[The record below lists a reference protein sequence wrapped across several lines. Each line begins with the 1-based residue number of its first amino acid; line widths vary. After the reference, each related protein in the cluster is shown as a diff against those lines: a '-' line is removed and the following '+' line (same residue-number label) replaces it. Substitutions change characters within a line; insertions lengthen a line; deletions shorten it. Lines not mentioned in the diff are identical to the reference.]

1 MQLQIGERLRA
12 MELADEVEVR
22 LSFPPPWTSDRITP
36 EGREKLRLSGFA
48 PPVLIGPS
56 FDGAELQVLLGDG
69 DLPVLRI
76 AQHDPGQPV
85 RADAVPRHLPL
96 RRLQPAL
103 RAVQSHLVGFPIMAI
118 DADEVR
124 SDAQE
129 LLDAGAHDRLDT
141 MRHSA
146 AHIMAAAVLELFP
159 EAKLGIGP
167 AIRDGFYYDF
177 DLPRALTPADLEAIE
192 ERMRAQVT
200 GNLPFERS
208 ELDRAAALNQ
218 LENEG
223 QDYKVEIV
231 RELPDGE
238 VISFY
243 RHGAFNDL
251 CRGPHLEATGGLGPF
266 KLLNSAG
273 AYWRGDE
280 KRPMLQR
287 IYGTVWESQE
297 DLDRYLW
304 RLEEAK
310 KRDHR
315 KLGRD
320 LDLFTFH
327 PESPAAP
334 FWHPR
339 GMAVWRA
346 LEQWSREVR
355 RAGGFDEVRTP
366 SLVRKELWE
375 TSGHWELYQ
384 DNMFVLDDHGHL
396 SGLKPMNCPQEIL
409 IYKTRAH
416 SYRELP
422 IRFADYSVLFRKE
435 LTGALSGMFRVRQLV
450 QDDSHVFCRDDQVI
464 DEINLALDLVRRQFA
479 PFGVTPSFKLA
490 TRPEKRLGSD
500 EFWDMAEG
508 KLKTALEQ
516 SGTPYAMDP
525 GGAAFYAPKIDIF
538 FEDALGREWQNATV
552 QLDYQLPQR
561 FDLEYRAADGG
572 FERPAIIH
580 YAIYGSFERFMAVIT
595 EHFAGAFPLW
605 LAPVQVMV
613 IPIADRHL
621 EYAGHGARR
630 AGGRRPARGDRR
642 PLRTD
647 AGQGARRP
655 GAEGPGH
662 ARASA
667 TATRRRA
674 TCRGACGPGRPPQ
687 GRRAAGRLRRR
698 SRRPRRAS
706 RAVALRGRGGR
717 GCRSGRPPPAHE
729 EDAGR
734 RAAGLGIDR
743 PTARGRVLRVR
754 LRLQA
759 PRGGRVAAWTWS
771 CPASSSAS
779 AAPRSPIGKGCRSD
793 SGSTPPARWMPG
805 RRS

>member
-1 MQLQIGERLRA
+1 
-12 MELADEVEVR
+12 
-22 LSFPPPWTSDRITP
+22 
-36 EGREKLRLSGFA
+36 
-48 PPVLIGPS
+48 
-56 FDGAELQVLLGDG
+56 
-69 DLPVLRI
+69 
-76 AQHDPGQPV
+76 
-85 RADAVPRHLPL
+85 
-96 RRLQPAL
+96 
-103 RAVQSHLVGFPIMAI
+103 MAI
-118 DADEVR
+118 DSEEVR
-124 SDAQE
+124 SGADE

-146 AHIMAAAVLELFP
+146 AHVMAAAVLEVFP

-167 AIRDGFYYDF
+167 AIKDGFYYDF

-192 ERMRAQVT
+192 ERMRAQVS
-200 GNLPFERS
+200 GNLAFERS
-208 ELDRAAALNQ
+208 ELDREAALNQ

-223 QDYKVEIV
+223 QEYKVEIV
-231 RELPDGE
+231 RDLPE
-238 VISFY
+238 EEARVVSFY

-251 CRGPHLEATGGLGPF
+251 CRGPHLPATGELGPF

-287 IYGTVWESQE
+287 IYGTVWESQQ

-320 LDLFTFH
+320 LELFTFH

-334 FWHPR
+334 FFHPR
-339 GMAVWRA
+339 GMAMWRA
-346 LEQWSREVR
+346 LEDWSREVR
-355 RAGGFDEVRTP
+355 RSGGFLEVRTP

-409 IYKTRAH
+409 VYKTRSH

-464 DEINLALDLVRRQFA
+464 EEINLALDLVRRQFG
-479 PFGVTPSFKLA
+479 PFGITPSFKLA
-490 TRPEKRLGSD
+490 TRPDKRLGSD

-516 SGTPYAMDP
+516 SGTPYTMDP

-561 FDLEYRAADGG
+561 FDIDYRAADGG

-605 LAPVQVMV
+605 MAPVQVMV

-621 EYAGHGARR
+621 DYAARVRDALSDAGLR
-630 AGGRRPARGDRR
+630 AEVDDRSERMQAKVRDAQEQKVPVMVVVGDRDAEAGAVSPR
-642 PLRTD
+642 LRT
-647 AGQGARRP
+647 GESSQGVPLDEFVADITGRAQRRELWP
-655 GAEGPGH
+655 YADGAAEEP
-662 ARASA
+662 
-667 TATRRRA
+667 
-674 TCRGACGPGRPPQ
+674 
-687 GRRAAGRLRRR
+687 AAG
-698 SRRPRRAS
+698 A
-706 RAVALRGRGGR
+706 
-717 GCRSGRPPPAHE
+717 
-729 EDAGR
+729 
-734 RAAGLGIDR
+734 
-743 PTARGRVLRVR
+743 
-754 LRLQA
+754 
-759 PRGGRVAAWTWS
+759 
-771 CPASSSAS
+771 
-779 AAPRSPIGKGCRSD
+779 
-793 SGSTPPARWMPG
+793 
-805 RRS
+805 